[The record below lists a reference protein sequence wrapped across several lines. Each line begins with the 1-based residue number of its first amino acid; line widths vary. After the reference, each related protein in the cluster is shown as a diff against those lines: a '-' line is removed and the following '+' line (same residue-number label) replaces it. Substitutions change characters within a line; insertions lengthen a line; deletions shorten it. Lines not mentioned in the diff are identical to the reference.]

1 MPDRRDPATHG
12 APPPADANP
21 VGVATGAPTEAATGA
36 RPFRFFDNREKYLMF
51 VTTCSEKAAVA
62 ARLGRELAALR
73 PSPSQQALRL
83 FDAGVGDGTVLSH
96 LLRDLHR
103 RFTHVPWVV
112 VTKEISMEDVRLTLE
127 KLPDRFHE
135 HPEMI
140 FVVSNL
146 YYSEAPWLAPKKPEV
161 AAALNWDV
169 VPLEGSTSHE
179 FGEQIRALH
188 PLLAE
193 NWQVRSSEKTGNPIY
208 VKPSVLILYRRDREF
223 ILAPNIPQRGG
234 FGADYD
240 LISASQP
247 YRARMPADFKV
258 RTVIAP
264 MARALKP
271 GGRLIAV
278 QSYGLDPGM
287 EIVRA
292 IWPDEDPFRTG
303 RQELVRVA
311 REHLEAEGRDDFR
324 YEALSDEAALFRY
337 HLHTMPT
344 EVGDSIGTSTLFAA
358 WNAATYVAQI
368 EDDRLEDALA
378 QNRYLEAARA
388 VLQRY
393 GGLWF
398 NDESF
403 VVERKG

>member
-1 MPDRRDPATHG
+1 MVERSATLQ
-12 APPPADANP
+12 
-21 VGVATGAPTEAATGA
+21 E

-62 ARLGRELAALR
+62 ARVGDELSR
-73 PSPSQQALRL
+73 IDPSPSQQALRV
-83 FDAGVGDGTVLSH
+83 FDAGVGDGSVLSYV
-96 LLRDLHR
+96 LRDLHR

-135 HPEMI
+135 HPEMV
-140 FVVSNL
+140 FVISNL
-146 YYSEAPWLAPKKPEV
+146 LYRDAPWLMPQSPE
-161 AAALNWDV
+161 AQAKLTWDV
-169 VPLEGSTSHE
+169 VPLEGSTSHA
-179 FGEQIRALH
+179 FGEQIHQLH

-193 NWQVRSSEKTGNPIY
+193 NWQVRASEKTGNPM
-208 VKPSVLILYRRDREF
+208 VTTPSVLILYRRDREF
-223 ILAPNIPQRGG
+223 ILSPNIPCRGSFDAG
-234 FGADYD
+234 YD
-240 LISASQP
+240 LVLASQP
-247 YRARMPADFKV
+247 YRARMSADFKV
-258 RTVIAP
+258 RTVLAP
-264 MARALKP
+264 LARSLRQ
-271 GGRLIAV
+271 GGRLLGV

-303 RQELVRVA
+303 RRELMEVA
-311 REHLEAEGRDDFR
+311 QQQLCAEGSDDYLF
-324 YEALSDEAALFRY
+324 EALSDEAALFRY

-344 EVGDSIGTSTLFAA
+344 EVGQSIGTSTLFAA

-368 EDDRLEDALA
+368 EDERLEEALA
-378 QNRYLEAARA
+378 ENRYLEATRK
-388 VLQRY
+388 VLRRY

-403 VVERKG
+403 VIARKAA